1 MKKVYFVRHGES
13 EGNAARVH
21 QSKDTPLSDIGH
33 SQAKMVALRFKN
45 IQAERIIASP
55 YTRARQTAQAIAD
68 YNQLELEENAL
79 FQERRGPSE
88 LIGLSQLSEQSKQI
102 RGALREHLLDDGGNW
117 HYSDEESAAEFVK
130 RTKQAL
136 EFLQKRDEK
145 ELIVVSHALNIRMIL
160 ANVLNQTG
168 ELRHLYEIYDNFD
181 LNNTSL
187 SVIAYDSERGRWQV
201 ICINDHSHL

>member
-1 MKKVYFVRHGES
+1 MKKIYFVRHGES

-21 QSKDTPLSDIGH
+21 QSKDTPLSEIGM

-45 IQAERIIASP
+45 IQVERIIASP

-68 YNQLELEENAL
+68 YNNLKIEDNSL
-79 FQERRGPSE
+79 FQERRGLSE

-102 RGALREHLLDDGGNW
+102 RANLHQHLLEDGGSW
-117 HYSDEESAAEFVK
+117 RYSDEESAVEFAA
-130 RTKQAL
+130 RSKQAL
-136 EFLQKRDEK
+136 EFLQKRSENN
-145 ELIVVSHALNIRMIL
+145 LVVVSHALNIRMLL

-168 ELRHLYEIYDNFD
+168 ELKHLYEIYSNFD

-187 SVIAYDSERGRWQV
+187 SVIAYDGDKARWQV